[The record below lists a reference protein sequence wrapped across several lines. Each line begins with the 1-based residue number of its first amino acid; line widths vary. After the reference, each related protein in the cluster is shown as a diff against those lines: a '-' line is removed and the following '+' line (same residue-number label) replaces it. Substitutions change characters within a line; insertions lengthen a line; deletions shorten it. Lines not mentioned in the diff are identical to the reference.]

1 MVRFNQMGLIGVIS
15 LLVLAGCNQAQQSPQ
30 TPPASGAN
38 SSAPS
43 VPASPDAATTLPQT
57 TQADDDTLLLNVLDI
72 RAAVEAGDFAKAQT
86 EFDEFDESWEK
97 VEDGIKDKS
106 PDGYTAIEESMDAV
120 RAALNEAQP
129 NNEKVFAALQELEAN
144 VISAQ

>member
-1 MVRFNQMGLIGVIS
+1 MVRFNQMGLVGVIS

-57 TQADDDTLLLNVLDI
+57 TQADDALLLNVLDI